1 MPAAWAA
8 YTLAAALLETGNPA
22 DAAHVLV
29 TAAGDDALPHL
40 LHPMRTAGFE
50 LLTRCRLALHH
61 VAEADAAAAAAQACA
76 RQSGLTSAQATAD
89 RATAAVALYHQDPLR
104 AADLALAA
112 AKAAESVGAAIEAAT
127 ARQLAGRAL
136 ALADAPERA
145 IEQVQLAAAA
155 FDRCG
160 AARRRAHAERQLRQ
174 LGYRGTH
181 HRTGRGSSIAGGVA
195 ALTER
200 ELQVARLVTDRRTNT
215 EIATELFL
223 SRKTVET
230 HIRNLF
236 QKLAVSSRVEIAR
249 AVEQIDRDE
258 TS

>member
-1 MPAAWAA
+1 MWPKNRPAAA
-8 YTLAAALLETGNPA
+8 
-22 DAAHVLV
+22 
-29 TAAGDDALPHL
+29 
-40 LHPMRTAGFE
+40 
-50 LLTRCRLALHH
+50 RCRASALRGVGGDHAPRRR
-61 VAEADAAAAAAQACA
+61 V
-76 RQSGLTSAQATAD
+76 RGAT
-89 RATAAVALYHQDPLR
+89 
-104 AADLALAA
+104 
-112 AKAAESVGAAIEAAT
+112 
-127 ARQLAGRAL
+127 
-136 ALADAPERA
+136 
-145 IEQVQLAAAA
+145 EQVQLAAAA

-174 LGYRGTH
+174 LGHRATH

-249 AVEQIDRDE
+249 AVEQFDHDE